1 MKMCLIFAKSAICSE
16 KVVKDFQQ
24 TDNGYQQKANSYYID
39 MLFLCRS
46 KCSLRKKLCFT
57 KFPYNPSQ

>member
-46 KCSLRKKLCFT
+46 KCSLRKKQIMHKYF
-57 KFPYNPSQ
+57 KQP